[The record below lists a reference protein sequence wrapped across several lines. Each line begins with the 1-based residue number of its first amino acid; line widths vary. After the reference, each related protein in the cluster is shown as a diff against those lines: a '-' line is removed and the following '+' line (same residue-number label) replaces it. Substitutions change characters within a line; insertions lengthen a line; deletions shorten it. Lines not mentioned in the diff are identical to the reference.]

1 MDMYRRGFTIIELS
15 LVIGVTAILFSVGS
29 IIHLSAEPSVQL
41 STSVDLFTSD
51 AKQQQIKAMSGFTGS
66 GTIADSQSIYFSQKT
81 YTLFRGTAF
90 NALDTENVQIPID
103 SSLILSTTFPDQI
116 LTFTKGSGEISGFQS
131 GLDSVTIQNTVTATQ
146 KIIKFNK
153 YGTIISIE

>member
-51 AKQQQIKAMSGFTGS
+51 AKQQQIKAMSGLQGV
-66 GTIADSQSIYFSQKT
+66 GLLRIHRV
-81 YTLFRGTAF
+81 YTSVKR
-90 NALDTENVQIPID
+90 
-103 SSLILSTTFPDQI
+103 LIHSFGVLH
-116 LTFTKGSGEISGFQS
+116 LTR
-131 GLDSVTIQNTVTATQ
+131 
-146 KIIKFNK
+146 
-153 YGTIISIE
+153 